1 MGYLSCK
8 AESSIEVTNSQ
19 KNPSSNRQKQQNP
32 DKNSHDNKPIKKI
45 QHFSYTDLEAAT
57 NNFSDQKLLGRGSH
71 GLVYKALL
79 PSGRLLAVKKPSR
92 KQHQSSSSSSCNNND
107 EFENEISILSNLQN
121 PRFVNLVGFTS
132 SINNKNNNSDEV
144 SRNDRLLVVEFMCN
158 GTLYDYLHK
167 NSKPPNWGRR
177 IKLALQ
183 TAKAVEILHSQFPA
197 VIHRDI
203 KSANVLLDRNYNAR
217 LGDFGLAL
225 SCNVDDFRLRSTP
238 PAGTIGYL
246 DPCYVTPDNLST
258 KTDVFS
264 FGILL
269 LEIISGRKAIDIGH
283 SPPSVVD
290 WAIPLVRK
298 GKLLAIYDPKIL
310 PPKDEMVRKQLAVI
324 AAKCVRSNKERRPS
338 MKEVVD
344 ALDRLSKLVPLHSWN
359 GLVNPCLMVENVG
372 QPIGLTNGNLSSRF
386 RGLECGNLVDV
397 DGRFAKPMKNPR
409 RVYSDLGFRNNLMD
423 LMAEPDLDSEYGGD
437 ETIEHKQKTPKH
449 NKHSSSL
456 RFGSERYSEKV
467 RTSSLVRYNDGGSL
481 SQLRRSIWDP
491 KRS

>member
-8 AESSIEVTNSQ
+8 AQSSIEVSNSQ
-19 KNPSSNRQKQQNP
+19 NPSSNKLKQQNP
-32 DKNSHDNKPIKKI
+32 DKNSHEKPIKIKE
-45 QHFSYTDLEAAT
+45 FKYNDLELAT

-79 PSGRLLAVKKPSR
+79 PSGRFVAVKKPSR
-92 KQHQSSSSSSCNNND
+92 KQQPSSSD
-107 EFENEISILSNLQN
+107 EFDNEINILSNLQSS
-121 PRFVNLVGFTS
+121 RFVNLVGFT
-132 SINNKNNNSDEV
+132 NSDEIP
-144 SRNDRLLVVEFMCN
+144 RNDRLLVVEFMCN
-158 GTLYDYLHK
+158 GTLYDFLHK

-183 TAKAVEILHSQFPA
+183 IAKAVETLHSQFPP

-203 KSANVLLDRNYNAR
+203 KSANVLLDRNFNAK

-225 SCNVDDFRLRSTP
+225 KCNVDDFRLRSTP

-298 GKLLAIYDPKIL
+298 GKLLGIYDPRIP
-310 PPKDEMVRKQLAVI
+310 PPKDHMVRKQLAVI
-324 AAKCVRSNKERRPS
+324 AAKCVRSNRERRPS
-338 MKEVVD
+338 MKEIVE
-344 ALDRLSKLVPLHSWN
+344 ALDRLSKLLPLHSWN
-359 GLVNPCLMVENVG
+359 GLANPCLMVENVG
-372 QPIGLTNGNLSSRF
+372 QPVGLANGHSSSRF

-397 DGRFAKPMKNPR
+397 DGTFAKPLKNPR
-409 RVYSDLGFRNNLMD
+409 RVYSDLGFRNNLLD
-423 LMAEPDLDSEYGGD
+423 LMAESELDSEFGGED
-437 ETIEHKQKTPKH
+437 VIEHKQHTPSHKP
-449 NKHSSSL
+449 SL
-456 RFGSERYSEKV
+456 RIRSERYSEKGQ
-467 RTSSLVRYNDGGSL
+467 TSSLVRFNGGVSL
-481 SQLRRSIWDP
+481 SQLRRSILDH
-491 KRS
+491 KRPQYGQ